1 MAVDEIEKQ
10 GIARQLLGNRRLWLQ
25 LGLTVAFVGVL
36 AWRVNIGDAVRTFSQ
51 VGYGWVVPAL
61 VIFSLSKLIHSYRWQ
76 LTLEKTEQ
84 APVAELFG
92 IYLVSNMTNS
102 AVPLRLGDLLRVQIP
117 AKRFGIPRAEL
128 TASVFVVETVL
139 DGFTFLVLIVAVVS
153 FLDLPGLSTG
163 LLWGVCV
170 GAAVGFVLA
179 LAAARFR
186 PPANLAEKR
195 WLRLFSEDIRHQIAR
210 IVPQFLDGL
219 EAMRDPRRM
228 ARAIAVSFPAWL
240 VEAVMFWFFGLAFG
254 LDLAPHKYIII
265 MITANLVVA
274 VPITPWNIGTYEVAL
289 QEVISALGVDRS
301 LAAGYAIGIHIFSI
315 MWITFTGL
323 VSVWLLKL
331 SLRDVFFMGKGAA
344 VEVESG

>member
-1 MAVDEIEKQ
+1 MIVDDKEKQ
-10 GIARQLLGNRRLWLQ
+10 GVARQILGGRRILLQ
-25 LGLTVAFVGVL
+25 LALTAAFVGVL
-36 AWRVNIGDAVRTFSQ
+36 AWRVNIGDAIRTFSQ
-51 VGYGWVVPAL
+51 VGYGWVVPGL
-61 VIFSLSKLIHSYRWQ
+61 VIFSLSKFIHSYRWQ
-76 LTLEKTEQ
+76 LTLEKTER
-84 APVAELFG
+84 APVTELFG

-139 DGFTFLVLIVAVVS
+139 DGFTFLVLILAVVS
-153 FLDLPGLSTG
+153 FLDLPELSKG

-170 GAAVGFVLA
+170 GAAIGFVLA
-179 LAAARFR
+179 LVVARFR
-186 PPANLAEKR
+186 PPDNLAEKR
-195 WLRLFSEDIRHQIAR
+195 WLRLFSEDIRGHIAR

-323 VSVWLLKL
+323 ISVWLLKL
-331 SLRDVFFMGKGAA
+331 SLRDVLFMGRGAPA
-344 VEVESG
+344 EVDSG

>member
-1 MAVDEIEKQ
+1 MAVDAREEQ
-10 GIARQLLGNRRLWLQ
+10 GIARRIVGGRRIWLQ
-25 LGLTVAFVGVL
+25 LALTAAFIGVL
-36 AWRVNIGDAVRTFSQ
+36 AWRVNIGSAISTFSQ
-51 VGYGWVVPAL
+51 VRYGWVVPAL
-61 VIFSLSKLIHSYRWQ
+61 VIFSLSKFIHSYRWQ

-102 AVPLRLGDLLRVQIP
+102 AVPLRLGDLMRIQIP

-139 DGFTFLVLIVAVVS
+139 DGFTFLVLILAVVS
-153 FLDLPGLSTG
+153 FLDLPELSRG

-170 GAAVGFVLA
+170 GAAIGFVLT
-179 LAAARFR
+179 LVLARFR
-186 PPANLAEKR
+186 PPTNLADSR
-195 WLRLFSEDIRHQIAR
+195 WLRVFSEDLRGHIAR

-265 MITANLVVA
+265 MITANLIVA

-289 QEVISALGVDRS
+289 QEVIAALGVDRS

-323 VSVWLLKL
+323 VSVWLLRL
-331 SLRDVFFMGKGAA
+331 SLRDVLFLGRGAPVDA
-344 VEVESG
+344 DGG